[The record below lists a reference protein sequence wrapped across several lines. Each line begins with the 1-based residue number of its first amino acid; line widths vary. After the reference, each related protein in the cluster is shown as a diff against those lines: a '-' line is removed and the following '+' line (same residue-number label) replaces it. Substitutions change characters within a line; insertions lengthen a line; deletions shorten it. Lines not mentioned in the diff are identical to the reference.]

1 MKGLDVVASHM
12 DRILFPVTG
21 RKASIAISVVI
32 IALLSLILF
41 SVRQNIL
48 TYDNT
53 LETVYFILTVAIA
66 YGLGSWFLLGYVKQ
80 TAGAAATTTTTTATG
95 PIVHRSPLISLLH
108 LAVVIVQFAILG
120 IMLFVIFD
128 RSSEYLMPYVNA
140 ITSVFATIIMTGFAF
155 RILRWYKKGNRKVLV
170 LLYFLTALTIA
181 IMIAVDFAV
190 KFMITARVEVS
201 SEAPK
206 EKFLYRNTEEGLLLK
221 QDIEP
226 EYTISYIV
234 PLQFL
239 AAWRVLNIY
248 PGLISL
254 YLRWGATSLTLYE
267 YNKYKRLNKIGFWIL
282 ISAPVILLFAGQLP
296 DYLGITPEP
305 WTRPVFRGANIA
317 IGIMFGLAFLAMAR
331 KAPAIKDHLTIAAI
345 GVMII
350 TISFGITNI
359 QQTFGIAAHS
369 LVLLSSYLFAIGL
382 YGSAVSLSHDA
393 TLRQSIRRSAKGT
406 TTTIPG
412 LLDSASIAEVQQ
424 QIEQKVMN
432 IAKHQSNVL
441 FEQSGVPASLEEG
454 DMRKYLKQV
463 LIEMHR
469 DKKNVTGSR

>member
-1 MKGLDVVASHM
+1 MKRLDLLVSHV
-12 DRILFPVTG
+12 DRVLFPLTN
-21 RKASIAISVVI
+21 RRASIAVSAI
-32 IALLSLILF
+32 IIILLSLILF

-53 LETVYFILTVAIA
+53 LETVYFILTVVIA

-80 TAGAAATTTTTTATG
+80 TAGAAATTTTTTSG
-95 PIVHRSPLISLLH
+95 PTVHRSPLISLLH

-181 IMIAVDFAV
+181 IMIGFDFAV
-190 KFMITARVEVS
+190 KFMVTARVEVS
-201 SEAPK
+201 APGQASS
-206 EKFLYRNTEEGLLLK
+206 EKFLYRNNEQGLLLK

-267 YNKYKRLNKIGFWIL
+267 YNKYKRLNKIAFWIL
-282 ISAPVILLFAGQLP
+282 ISVPVILLFVGQLP

-305 WTRPVFRGANIA
+305 WTRPLFRGANIA

-345 GVMII
+345 GVMIV

-406 TTTIPG
+406 TIPG

-454 DMRKYLKQV
+454 DMRNYLKQV

-469 DKKNVTGSR
+469 DKKVIGSR